1 MSESSSRTF
10 LIIALVA
17 FVLLVAWPVKL
28 LLFAPVGVLNG
39 IFHHRP
45 FEHAID
51 WSWPWIGV
59 AGFFALAALLVW
71 IAITVWVYRDAEKR
85 GMSGALWALVVFF
98 VHLIGLLVYFL
109 VRSDHPIRVP
119 AAGAQ
124 GPVCPKCGQAA
135 GRDHT
140 FCPSCGAPLQPS
152 CPQCGKSRQ
161 PDWKTCPYCGQKL

>member
-85 GMSGALWALVVFF
+85 GMTRTCSAANRKSLRALVSNLSLA
-98 VHLIGLLVYFL
+98 H
-109 VRSDHPIRVP
+109 RT
-119 AAGAQ
+119 
-124 GPVCPKCGQAA
+124 GQARNRA
-135 GRDHT
+135 NRVTGT
-140 FCPSCGAPLQPS
+140 
-152 CPQCGKSRQ
+152 
-161 PDWKTCPYCGQKL
+161 